1 MQGQTQKQQETF
13 TPNPTYI
20 VGWGVVPG
28 SYCSLDR
35 ETEMA
40 DAWETC
46 HALPLWW
53 FRTISRLFIRN
64 HGGQKEVTQYFPSI
78 ERKELSTQNSI
89 TRENILQEWKDRG
102 HQGYS
107 NLSHHLISTSWETS
121 ADANMKQKNHP
132 VKPCSNFWPT
142 GLWANKTLLLENK
155 TKKNEWK
162 DRDYPGGPLAK
173 NLPWN
178 AGRMGS
184 IAGWGTK
191 IPHASGQLSP
201 PTSIRSPHA

>member
-1 MQGQTQKQQETF
+1 
-13 TPNPTYI
+13 
-20 VGWGVVPG
+20 
-28 SYCSLDR
+28 
-35 ETEMA
+35 MA

-64 HGGQKEVTQYFPSI
+64 HGGQKEVTQYFRSI

-191 IPHASGQLSP
+191 IPRASGQLSP